1 MRDMLIGP
9 MGQGPAVRDRVTLVE
24 TMVIVGA
31 IGAFAAIYSYIV
43 IAAINFNPW
52 NIPWNRWRELGSLK

>member
-1 MRDMLIGP
+1 
-9 MGQGPAVRDRVTLVE
+9 MGKGLAVRDRVTVLE

-43 IAAINFNPW
+43 ITAINSHP
-52 NIPWNRWRELGSLK
+52 

>member
-1 MRDMLIGP
+1 MHDILIKG
-9 MGQGPAVRDRVTLVE
+9 MGKGPAVRDRVTLVG

-43 IAAINFNPW
+43 IAAIDSHP
-52 NIPWNRWRELGSLK
+52 

>member
-9 MGQGPAVRDRVTLVE
+9 MGQGPAVRDRATLVE
-24 TMVIVGA
+24 TMVIVGS

-43 IAAINFNPW
+43 IAAINSHP
-52 NIPWNRWRELGSLK
+52 

>member
-1 MRDMLIGP
+1 MHDILIKW
-9 MGQGPAVRDRVTLVE
+9 MGKGPAVRDRVTLVE

-43 IAAINFNPW
+43 IAAIDSHP
-52 NIPWNRWRELGSLK
+52 

>member
-1 MRDMLIGP
+1 MRDMPIKGIGK
-9 MGQGPAVRDRVTLVE
+9 GPAVRDRVTLVE

-43 IAAINFNPW
+43 IAAIDSHP
-52 NIPWNRWRELGSLK
+52 

>member
-1 MRDMLIGP
+1 MRDMLIKEMGKGP
-9 MGQGPAVRDRVTLVE
+9 VVRDRVTLVK

-43 IAAINFNPW
+43 IAAINSYP
-52 NIPWNRWRELGSLK
+52 

>member
-1 MRDMLIGP
+1 MRDMPIKG
-9 MGQGPAVRDRVTLVE
+9 MGKGLAVRARVTLVE

-43 IAAINFNPW
+43 IAATNSHP
-52 NIPWNRWRELGSLK
+52 

>member
-1 MRDMLIGP
+1 
-9 MGQGPAVRDRVTLVE
+9 MGKGSAVRGRVTLLE

-43 IAAINFNPW
+43 ITAINSYP
-52 NIPWNRWRELGSLK
+52 

>member
-1 MRDMLIGP
+1 MRDMPIKG
-9 MGQGPAVRDRVTLVE
+9 MGKGPAVRARVMLVV

-52 NIPWNRWRELGSLK
+52 NIP

>member
-1 MRDMLIGP
+1 MRDMLIGA

-31 IGAFAAIYSYIV
+31 IGAFAAIYSYMV
-43 IAAINFNPW
+43 ITAINSYP
-52 NIPWNRWRELGSLK
+52 

>member
-1 MRDMLIGP
+1 MRDMLIGQ

-31 IGAFAAIYSYIV
+31 IAAIYSYIV
-43 IAAINFNPW
+43 IAAINFN
-52 NIPWNRWRELGSLK
+52 R

>member
-1 MRDMLIGP
+1 MRDMPIKGMSKGP
-9 MGQGPAVRDRVTLVE
+9 VVWGRAKLVE

-43 IAAINFNPW
+43 IAAINSHP
-52 NIPWNRWRELGSLK
+52 

>member
-1 MRDMLIGP
+1 
-9 MGQGPAVRDRVTLVE
+9 MGKGSAVRDRVTLLE

-43 IAAINFNPW
+43 ITAINPY
-52 NIPWNRWRELGSLK
+52 P

>member
-1 MRDMLIGP
+1 MRDMPIKG
-9 MGQGPAVRDRVTLVE
+9 MGKGLAVRARATLVE

-43 IAAINFNPW
+43 IAATNSHP
-52 NIPWNRWRELGSLK
+52 

>member
-9 MGQGPAVRDRVTLVE
+9 MGQGPAVRDRVPLVE
-24 TMVIVGA
+24 TMVIVRA

-52 NIPWNRWRELGSLK
+52 NIP

>member
-1 MRDMLIGP
+1 MHDILIEG
-9 MGQGPAVRDRVTLVE
+9 MGKGPAVRDRVTLVE

-43 IAAINFNPW
+43 IAAIDSHP
-52 NIPWNRWRELGSLK
+52 

>member
-1 MRDMLIGP
+1 
-9 MGQGPAVRDRVTLVE
+9 MGKGSAVRDRVTLLE

-43 IAAINFNPW
+43 IAAINSYP
-52 NIPWNRWRELGSLK
+52 

>member
-1 MRDMLIGP
+1 MRDMLIGQ
-9 MGQGPAVRDRVTLVE
+9 MGQGLAVRDRVTLVE

-43 IAAINFNPW
+43 IAAINFNP
-52 NIPWNRWRELGSLK
+52 